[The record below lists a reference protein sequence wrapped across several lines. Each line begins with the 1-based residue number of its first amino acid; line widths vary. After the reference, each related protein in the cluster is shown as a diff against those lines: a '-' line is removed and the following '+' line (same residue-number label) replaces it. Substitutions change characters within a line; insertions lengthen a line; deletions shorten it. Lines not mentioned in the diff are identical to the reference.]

1 MNLEAVKRFF
11 PTAFSLVAM
20 IYIAFWLAVLVGWGL
35 NISNILSA
43 INLPLTKMF
52 VLQVVGVFFFPLG
65 AILGYAV

>member
-35 NISNILSA
+35 
-43 INLPLTKMF
+43 
-52 VLQVVGVFFFPLG
+52 GER
-65 AILGYAV
+65 